1 MCFNQGKNIIIM
13 NLQKALT
20 ITIAVISVVAL
31 AFWVMIIRGGEESS
45 AIDMMLYLGEFLV
58 IATAL
63 IAVVLSLKNIASN
76 PAKLKV
82 AGIALIAL
90 LAIVAIS
97 YGLST
102 GKEVINTTGEQMVS
116 ESGSKLVG
124 TGLRVFYL
132 LVIVALAAMVASG
145 LKKSLNK

>member
-132 LVIVALAAMVASG
+132 LVIVALGAMVASG